1 MTEREWRAV
10 FTYPPYFDGRGNLCT
25 MTDYGPPRKSRAET
39 EKDRPWNPE
48 ESHGWRSG
56 VQSRE
61 VTEWVTEGEESM

>member
-25 MTDYGPPRKSRAET
+25 MTDYGPAHKSREMAL
-39 EKDRPWNPE
+39 KDRPYRSE

-56 VQSRE
+56 IQSRE
-61 VTEWVTEGEESM
+61 VTEWTTEREESA